1 MVTESEGV
9 RRGSRERRVGAC
21 TDQESERYRGH
32 GGTLA
37 HGVENDDMAGQL
49 HKRGRRAYQKAL
61 VAAQRAAENPW
72 ELAFLNWALVE
83 LVERARSS
91 LDESVSF

>member
-1 MVTESEGV
+1 VEVESNVSEHALTKKV
-9 RRGSRERRVGAC
+9 SAIAVMAAPLRTVLKTMTWPGS
-21 TDQESERYRGH
+21 Y
-32 GGTLA
+32 
-37 HGVENDDMAGQL
+37 
-49 HKRGRRAYQKAL
+49 KRGRRAYQKAL
-61 VAAQRAAENPW
+61 VACPTGGRESL